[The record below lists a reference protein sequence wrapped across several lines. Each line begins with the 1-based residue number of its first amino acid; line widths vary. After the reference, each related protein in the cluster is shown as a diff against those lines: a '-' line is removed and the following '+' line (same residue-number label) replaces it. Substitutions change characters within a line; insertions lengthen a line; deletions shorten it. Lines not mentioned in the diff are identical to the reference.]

1 MLGQNSDAPYS
12 SPTQI
17 PGTTWRTTAGSIS
30 GGYRWAAA
38 IKTDGTLWG
47 LGGQNRLWRIRSK

>member
-12 SPTQI
+12 SPMQT

-38 IKTDGTLWG
+38 IKTDGTLWMG
-47 LGGQNRLWRIRSK
+47 DLDRILWRIRS